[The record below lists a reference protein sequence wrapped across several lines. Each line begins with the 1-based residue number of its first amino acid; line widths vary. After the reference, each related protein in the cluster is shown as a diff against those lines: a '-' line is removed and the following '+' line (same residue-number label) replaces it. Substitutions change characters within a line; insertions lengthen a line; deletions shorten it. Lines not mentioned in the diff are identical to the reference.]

1 MDNPDSPDSMGS
13 DQLTVDLLS
22 PRTKRRSVVINDMNE
37 RRDGTPDVGG
47 KNTNNNDV
55 GFVLMDDASPENG
68 TATEGEEE
76 VCILVYRNKFYLNR
90 SL

>member
-1 MDNPDSPDSMGS
+1 MDNPDSPDSLGS

-22 PRTKRRSVVINDMNE
+22 PRSKRRTVIDEINE

-55 GFVLMDDASPENG
+55 GFVLMEDESPENG
-68 TATEGEEE
+68 TATEEEE
-76 VCILVYRNKFYLNR
+76 E
-90 SL
+90 